1 MRKTKQGGFTLIEL
15 MITVAIVGILAATA
29 LPAYQDFVIRG
40 QVSEA
45 MNMVGGLQTE
55 IVDSYSMKGVLPAT
69 NFDLQS
75 QSMPSGKY
83 SYVNNIQN
91 GLIIIR
97 FKPTANAKLST
108 ALVGIEAV
116 PTATG
121 EIYWKCGSFSIAAK
135 YLPSSCRDTIDLNGY
150 GG

>member
-15 MITVAIVGILAATA
+15 MITVAIVGILAAIA
-29 LPAYQDFVIRG
+29 LPAYEDYVIRG
-40 QVSEA
+40 QVSES
-45 MNMVGGLQTE
+45 MSMSGGLQTE
-55 IVDSYSMKGVLPAT
+55 IADSYAMKGVLPAT
-69 NFDLQS
+69 SYDLQS

-121 EIYWKCGSFSIAAK
+121 EIYWKCGSFSIAKK
-135 YLPSSCRDTIDLNGY
+135 YLPSSCRDEIDLNGF